1 MTRALDLLLINPGS
15 RLQVYQSLGNELAAI
30 EPPVWAGMMASFIRR
45 RGYSVAI
52 VDAEAEHLSPP
63 QVADRVEDLEPRLT
77 AVVVY
82 GHQPS
87 ASTQNMPA
95 AGATVRAVKT
105 LLPDMPVI
113 LLGGHV
119 ASLPERTLAEESA
132 DFVATGEGLQT
143 LVGLVEALQSGAP
156 RVDRVPG
163 LGYRGESGV
172 LRFNP
177 PAPLL
182 ANLDGEMPGLAW
194 DLLPMDRYRAH
205 NWHCFGGVD
214 RQPYAAIYTSL
225 GCPYHCTFCCIQ
237 APFRSEGDTAK
248 SVNRY
253 RMWSAASVLAQI
265 DALVTKY
272 GVRNLKIADEMFV
285 LNPRHVETICDGLI
299 ERGYDLNIWAY
310 ARVDTVREGMVEKLR
325 AAGFRWLAF
334 GIEAADEGVRDAVD
348 KGFDQSEIFDTVA
361 RVRAAGIY
369 VIANYIFG
377 LPDDSLDS
385 MDATLKLSLD
395 LNAEFANFYATMA
408 YPGSP
413 LYATA
418 VERNWPL
425 PKGWSGYSQHSIDT
439 SPLPTRFV
447 TAADVLR
454 FRDAAFDRYYSNP
467 QYLSLLERVFG
478 SETVDHVRSMA
489 SHRLTRTFTPEAE
502 TRLLT

>member
-1 MTRALDLLLINPGS
+1 MTRPLDLLLINPGS
-15 RLQVYQSLGNELAAI
+15 RMQVYQSLGKELAAI
-30 EPPVWAGMMASFIRR
+30 EPPVWAGMMATFVRG

-52 VDAEAEHLSPP
+52 IDAEAEQLTPAE
-63 QVADRVEDLEPRLT
+63 VAERVRDLRPRLT

-95 AGATVRAVKT
+95 AGATVRAVKA
-105 LLPDMPVI
+105 LLPQMPVI

-132 DFVATGEGLQT
+132 DYVATGEGLHT
-143 LVGLVEALQSGAP
+143 LVALIDALESAAP
-156 RVDRVPG
+156 RLDRVPG
-163 LGYRGESGV
+163 LGYRDETATI
-172 LRFNP
+172 RFTP

-182 ANLDGEMPGLAW
+182 AQLDTEMPGLAW

-205 NWHCFGGVD
+205 NWHCFGVAT

-225 GCPYHCTFCCIQ
+225 GCPYHCSFCCIQ
-237 APFRSEGDTAK
+237 APFRTDDADK
-248 SVNRY
+248 AVNRY
-253 RMWSAASVLAQI
+253 RMWSAGTVLAQI
-265 DALVTKY
+265 DLLVSRY
-272 GVRNLKIADEMFV
+272 GVKNLKIADEMFV
-285 LNPRHVETICDGLI
+285 LNPRHVDTICDGLI
-299 ERGYDLNIWAY
+299 QRGYDLNIWAY
-310 ARVDTVREGMVEKLR
+310 ARVDTVRNGMAEKLR

-348 KGFDQSEIFDTVA
+348 KGFGQNDIFETLA
-361 RVRAAGIY
+361 RVRDAGIY

-377 LPDDSLDS
+377 LPEDTRES
-385 MDATLKLSLD
+385 MEATLQLSLE

-418 VERNWPL
+418 VERHWPL
-425 PKGWSGYSQHSIDT
+425 PRHWSGYSQHAVDT
-439 SPLPTRFV
+439 SPLPTRYV

-454 FRDAAFDRYYSNP
+454 FRDAAFDRYFSDPAYRSH
-467 QYLSLLERVFG
+467 LERVFG
-478 SETVDHVRSMA
+478 LATVDHVRSMA
-489 SHRLTRTFTPEAE
+489 SHRLQRTFTPEAE
-502 TRLLT
+502 TLLLT